1 MIKIAYYVLLG
12 IFTLVGLFYFF
23 ATLLD
28 LPQQTGTSQ
37 IRESVIMLVASGTGL
52 GMLFWAFRMGHQHS
66 QWLAGLGM
74 IGAAFLAFFI
84 LFIGGM
90 LLFGKIH
97 WQ

>member
-28 LPQQTGTSQ
+28 LPQQN
-37 IRESVIMLVASGTGL
+37 
-52 GMLFWAFRMGHQHS
+52 S

-74 IGAAFLAFFI
+74 
-84 LFIGGM
+84 IGGM